1 MEYVI
6 VGGSVAAASALAA
19 IRQNRPK
26 AEIRVVADEAVPFY
40 YRPLIPYLL
49 DGSRTAEEILF
60 AEQPSAAGRAELIH
74 DRCVAIDP
82 ARQRIRLQ
90 SGRDLPYTKLL
101 LAAGGAPIMLVGDLE
116 GLEHQGIFTLRSMDD
131 AVKIRKYLPGC
142 RTAAVIGGGLV
153 GIKAAEALAK
163 VGLAVTVIEQ
173 KEQILPLRA
182 DRMAAAAIVTR
193 LKEKGVTVLTGQAP
207 QAVTA
212 SAGKADGVR
221 LADGST
227 VAADLVILAVGI
239 RPNIDFLA
247 ASGIAIERGVLAD
260 SRMQT
265 SLPNIYAA
273 GDLVQFTDQAA
284 GDEEVSALWSN
295 AVHTGRVAGCNMS
308 GGRAVVPPMLSVM
321 NSTEIAGLPLISA
334 GKLDDPAGKHAV
346 FAESCGDNCRK
357 LLFAKDRLVGL
368 LFLGNVNRAGV
379 YVNMIRNRMPLQ
391 GRRDEL
397 VREVMKELRSS

>member
-6 VGGSVAAASALAA
+6 VGGSAAAASALAA

-26 AEIRVVADEAVPFY
+26 AEIRVVADEPVPFY

-49 DGSRTAEEILF
+49 DGSRTADEILF
-60 AEQPSAAGRAELIH
+60 AGQPSVTGEAELIH
-74 DRCVAIDP
+74 DRCVALDP

-90 SGRDLPYTKLL
+90 SGRDLSYSKLL
-101 LAAGGAPIMLVGDLE
+101 LAAGGAPVMLLGDLD
-116 GLEHQGIFTLRSMDD
+116 GVDNQGVFTLRSMDD
-131 AVKIRKYLPGC
+131 AVKIRAYLPGC

-163 VGLAVTVIEQ
+163 ADLTVTVIEQ
-173 KEQILPLRA
+173 KAQILPLRA
-182 DRMAAAAIVTR
+182 DPFAAAAIAVK
-193 LKEKGVTVLTGQAP
+193 LKKKGVTVLTGQAP

-221 LADGST
+221 LASGRVVT
-227 VAADLVILAVGI
+227 ADLVILAVGI
-239 RPNIDFLA
+239 RPNVDFLA
-247 ASGIAIERGVLAD
+247 QSGIAVERGVLAD

-284 GDEEVSALWSN
+284 GGEEVSALWSN
-295 AVHTGRVAGCNMS
+295 AVHTGRTAGSNMS
-308 GGRAVVPPMLSVM
+308 GGRAVAPPMLAVM

-334 GKLDDPAGKHAV
+334 GLLDDPAGEHAV
-346 FAESCGDNCRK
+346 FAETCGDNYRK
-357 LLFAKDRLVGL
+357 LLFADDHLVGL

-391 GRRDEL
+391 ARRDEV
-397 VREVMKELRSS
+397 VREVMKF

>member
-19 IRQNRPK
+19 IRQNRPR

-49 DGSRTAEEILF
+49 DGSRTADEILF
-60 AEQPSAAGRAELIH
+60 AEQPSATDGAELIH
-74 DRCVAIDP
+74 NRCVALDP
-82 ARQRIRLQ
+82 AQQRIRLQ
-90 SGRDLPYTKLL
+90 SGRDVTYSKLL
-101 LAAGGAPIMLVGDLE
+101 LAAGGAPIMLLGDLD
-116 GLEHQGIFTLRSMDD
+116 GVEHQGVFTLRSMDD
-131 AVKIRKYLPGC
+131 AIKIRDFLPGC

-163 VGLAVTVIEQ
+163 IGLAVTVIEQ

-182 DRMAAAAIVTR
+182 DHVAAAAIAAR
-193 LKEKGVTVLTGQAP
+193 LIEKGVTVLTGQVP
-207 QAVTA
+207 QTITA
-212 SAGKADGVR
+212 SAGRADGVR
-221 LADGST
+221 LADGRT
-227 VAADLVILAVGI
+227 VTADLVILAVGI
-239 RPNIDFLA
+239 RPKIDFLA
-247 ASGIAIERGVLAD
+247 QSGIAIERGVLVD

-284 GDEEVSALWSN
+284 GGEEVSALWSN
-295 AVHTGRVAGCNMS
+295 AVHTGRIAGSNMS
-308 GGRAVVPPMLSVM
+308 GGRAVAPPMLSVM

-334 GKLDDPAGKHAV
+334 GQLDDPAGECAV
-346 FAESCGDNCRK
+346 FAESCGDSYRK
-357 LLFAKDRLVGL
+357 LLFAEERLVGL
-368 LFLGNVNRAGV
+368 LFLGNVDRAGV

-391 GRRDEL
+391 GRRGEL
-397 VREVMKELRSS
+397 VREVMKF